1 MEVKLNKSLHK
12 LIILCIKYFPIIL
25 STISIIFNT
34 LWLLKIKLWIL
45 GYFGYTSILVIF
57 FLYLVSYAFKFC
69 KWHRMPIHYLLIS
82 NIINIIDN
90 IFPTLLLNQE
100 LLIILIML
108 FVMFICL
115 TLYFKL
121 HENSNR

>member
-1 MEVKLNKSLHK
+1 MEAKLNKSLHK
-12 LIILCIKYFPIIL
+12 AVILCIKYFPILFSIL
-25 STISIIFNT
+25 NT
-34 LWLLKIKLWIL
+34 LFNILWIIDIEFWII

-57 FLYLVSYAFKFC
+57 FLYLVSYSFKFC

-82 NIINIIDN
+82 NIINIVDN

-100 LLIILIML
+100 LLITISIL
-108 FVMFICL
+108 FIIFTCL

-121 HENSNR
+121 HENSNW